1 MAKDK
6 FKRFHIII
14 GGDGGYII
22 RSTNKEEKVESW
34 IEAFVCERKVGT
46 FIQVYEHIRDG
57 VYRMTLDKNEAD
69 IPKTHSVPAAVPMST
84 PSNYRAIGFER
95 W

>member
-34 IEAFVCERKVGT
+34 IEAFVMR
-46 FIQVYEHIRDG
+46 Y
-57 VYRMTLDKNEAD
+57 
-69 IPKTHSVPAAVPMST
+69 T
-84 PSNYRAIGFER
+84 PFLMCSYT
-95 W
+95 

>member
-1 MAKDK
+1 MAKNK

-34 IEAFVCERKVGT
+34 IEAFVRESKVGT
-46 FIQVYEHIRDG
+46 FIRVYEHIKEG
-57 VYRMTLDKNEAD
+57 VYNLALEKTEAD
-69 IPKTHSVPAAVPMST
+69 IPKAQIVPVPTPVPA

>member
-6 FKRFHIII
+6 FKRFHIVI
-14 GGDGGYII
+14 GDDNSYII
-22 RSTNKEEKVESW
+22 RSTNKEEKVKSW
-34 IEAFVCERKVGT
+34 IEAFVRGSEVSS
-46 FIQVYEHIRDG
+46 FIQVYEHVKDG
-57 VYRMTLDKNEAD
+57 VYRMTLDKNGAD
-69 IPKTHSVPAAVPMST
+69 IPKTHTVPAAVPMSA